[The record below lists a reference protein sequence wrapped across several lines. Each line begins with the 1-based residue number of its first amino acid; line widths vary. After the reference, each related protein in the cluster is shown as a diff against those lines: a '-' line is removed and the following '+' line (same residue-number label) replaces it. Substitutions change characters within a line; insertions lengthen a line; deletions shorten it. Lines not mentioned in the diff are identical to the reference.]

1 MNTDLATATAN
12 RINELHQTVLDSVKG
27 ATDSVN
33 AAMMASVEIG
43 GYLQQIS
50 NGQRIAWCRD
60 NCPLITHKQIAAYIG
75 INTTYRK
82 RPDTTIDH
90 RFFALLGMTS
100 EDGEDDEDNRN
111 NKRESNPYAWVKLAG
126 KLRSLLTT
134 EHIKTMDR
142 SEKETARLHLK
153 PMVDLYN
160 ALL

>member
-1 MNTDLATATAN
+1 MNTELTTATAN

-43 GYLQQIS
+43 GHLEQIS
-50 NGQRIAWCRD
+50 KGQRIAWCRD
-60 NCPLITHKQIAAYIG
+60 NCPQLSHKQIAAYLG
-75 INTTYRK
+75 ISATYRR
-82 RPDTTIDH
+82 RPENTIDN
-90 RFFALLGMTS
+90 RFFTLLGMTS
-100 EDGEDDEDNRN
+100 DDEEDHENNRN
-111 NKRESNPYAWVKLAG
+111 NKHEPNPYAWVKLAG

-134 EHIKTMDR
+134 DHIKTMDR